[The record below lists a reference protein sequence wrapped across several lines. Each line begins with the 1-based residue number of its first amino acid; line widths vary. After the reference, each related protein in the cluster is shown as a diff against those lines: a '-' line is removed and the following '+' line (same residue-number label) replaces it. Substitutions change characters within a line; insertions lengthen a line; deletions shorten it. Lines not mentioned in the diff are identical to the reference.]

1 MNEAFYIVTRIFYK
15 GDNET
20 HSVQIF
26 SDSRQATQ
34 RFYGII
40 AADLAD
46 NAITYQFASICDNW
60 GNNVLNPVVYDRRGE
75 NSEEEA

>member
-1 MNEAFYIVTRIFYK
+1 MGEIFFIVTRIFIK
-15 GDNET
+15 NGNET

-26 SDSRQATQ
+26 TDERQATQ

-46 NAITYQFASICDNW
+46 NAVTYQFASICDSF
-60 GNNVLNPVVYDRRGE
+60 GKNVLNPVVYDRRNE

>member
-1 MNEAFYIVTRIFYK
+1 MGEIFFIVTRIFFK

-26 SDSRQATQ
+26 ADERQATQ
-34 RFYGII
+34 RFYNII

-46 NAITYQFASICDNW
+46 NAITYQFASICNCW
-60 GNNVLNPVVYDRRGE
+60 GGNVLNPVVYDRRNE